1 MKKKVLIIIGII
13 LGVSVIAGL
22 ITSFKDSARVR
33 AGIEPK
39 YVIKKI
45 SYHGDKVTYWGL
57 GYKVVRY
64 VNVSPNE
71 PYKNNRGVKYGS
83 WFMKY
88 ELEDGNKR
96 TLNPIETNEHIIN
109 YLENNVYSNLSYNYV
124 DTESSK
130 VIVGLIDNS
139 KEKQEEFINEV
150 FSHCCGSIYIKNLKE
165 QNIIIFEQ
173 GEHLKDLK
181 KIHEEI
187 NNKIDELDYHNV
199 SSTGINQ
206 TNTKIIVELVNNS
219 EEEQD
224 YFCKNIYDCNFVE
237 FKQGGPYTT
246 SN

>member
-1 MKKKVLIIIGII
+1 MKKKVLIIISII
-13 LGVSVIAGL
+13 LLVLFVLGL
-22 ITSFKDSARVR
+22 ITSFKDNARVR
-33 AGIEPK
+33 AGKEPK
-39 YVIKKI
+39 YTIKTI

-57 GYKVVRY
+57 GYKVIRY
-64 VNVSPNE
+64 VGVSPNE
-71 PYKNNRGVKYGS
+71 PYENNLGVKYGG

-88 ELEDGNKR
+88 ELEDDNKQ
-96 TLNPIETNEHIIN
+96 TLNPTEVNDYIIN
-109 YLENNVYSNLSYNYV
+109 YFENNTNSNLSYNYV
-124 DTESSK
+124 DTENSK
-130 VIVGLIDNS
+130 VIVGLLDNS
-139 KEKQEEFINEV
+139 KEKQEEFIYDV
-150 FSHCCGSIYIKNLKE
+150 FTKCCGSIYIKNLKE

>member
-1 MKKKVLIIIGII
+1 MKKKTLIIIGII
-13 LGVSVIAGL
+13 LFLLFVLGL
-22 ITSFKDSARVR
+22 VTSFKDNARVR
-33 AGIEPK
+33 TGIEPK
-39 YVIKKI
+39 YTIKIKNSDGSKI
-45 SYHGDKVTYWGL
+45 TYWGL
-57 GYKVVRY
+57 GYKVIRY
-64 VNVSPNE
+64 ISVSPNE
-71 PYKNNRGVKYGS
+71 PFKNNSGVKYGS
-83 WFMKY
+83 WFMSYKKPEKIDINEIQDY
-88 ELEDGNKR
+88 INNYFENAKDED
-96 TLNPIETNEHIIN
+96 LNN
-109 YLENNVYSNLSYNYV
+109 YSYSYV
-124 DTESSK
+124 DESKNK
-130 VIVGLIDNS
+130 VIVGLVDNS
-139 KEKQEEFINEV
+139 KEKQELFIRNV
-150 FSHCCGSIYIKNLKE
+150 FTKCCGSIYIKNLKE